1 MSTVFIKSNLQHVAF
16 KRKDAFVSRAVCY
29 SNISADEF
37 LNRLSSNSGI
47 NKGTLYTTCYEIAKS
62 LKTLVFQGH
71 SVTVPEIGT
80 FRFSVK
86 AKASDTADKAG
97 ANNVYHRTINFLP
110 DKAIK
115 KELNS
120 VVLKNIPDN

>member
-1 MSTVFIKSNLQHVAF
+1 MSTVFIKSNLQNIAF
-16 KRKDAFVSRAVCY
+16 RRENAYITRAVCY
-29 SNISADEF
+29 SNISAEEF
-37 LNRLSSNSGI
+37 LDIMSRNSGI

-120 VVLKNIPDN
+120 VVLKNIPDI